1 MKAEPRPNELRD
13 RWAGG
18 LRAADAGQTL
28 RVAGWVHR
36 RRDHGGL
43 IFIDLRDR
51 SGIVQLVFHPDG
63 CPAEVF
69 AAAERLR
76 SEHVLS
82 AQGEIA
88 MREPENVNPN
98 IATGEIELRV
108 RDMTVLAEAETP
120 PFPVDEDDLEVDE
133 MIRLEHRAV
142 DLRRAPMQET
152 LALRHRIVKTIRDT
166 LDAEDFLEIETPI
179 LTRSTPEGARDFLVP
194 ARLQP
199 GNWYALPQSPQ
210 LFKQLLMI
218 AGYERYFQIARCFRD
233 EDLRGFRQPEFT
245 QLDLEMAFVEEEDVI
260 GVMERVM
267 GAVFAAAEFDAPPA
281 PWPRMPYAEA
291 MLRFGSDKPDTRF
304 GMEIADVGPLLDGSD
319 FKVFQGVLDGGGVV
333 RAFNAGKREFSRSE
347 LDGLNEVVQRH
358 GAKAVAPIP
367 VGPGPDGRGGE
378 AGSSGLP
385 VWEGNLAK
393 FFSAEQQQAVSD
405 ALSASAGDWLLFVAD
420 QEPTA
425 CAAIG
430 ALRLEL
436 GERFGLIPDGR
447 HDVLWIVD
455 WPMFEETSDPAQPWT
470 AIHHPFTAPTGDLDG
485 DIGAIGSRA
494 YDLVLDGVEIGGGSI
509 SIHAPEVQQ
518 RVLALLGIDAAEAEA
533 RFGFLLKAL
542 DQGAPPHGG
551 IAMGIDRIVAILAGR
566 QSIRDVIAFP
576 KTSSGGDPLTGAPAR
591 VDAPQLAELFVAST
605 APVAPDPA

>member
-1 MKAEPRPNELRD
+1 MKLEPSANQFRD

-18 LRAADAGQTL
+18 VRKADAGSSIT
-28 RVAGWVHR
+28 VAGWVHR

-51 SGIVQLVFHPDG
+51 SGLLQLVFHPDG
-63 CPAEVF
+63 AAADVF

-76 SEHVLS
+76 SEHVIS
-82 AQGEIA
+82 VCGEIA
-88 MREPENVNPN
+88 EREPENVNPN
-98 IATGEIELRV
+98 IGTGEIELRV
-108 RDMTVLAEAETP
+108 RAMTVLAEAETP
-120 PFPVDEDDLEVDE
+120 PFPVDEDELDVDE
-133 MIRLEHRAV
+133 LIRLEHRAV
-142 DLRRAPMQET
+142 DLRRAPMQHA
-152 LALRHRIVKTIRDT
+152 LQLRHRIVKTIRDV
-166 LDAEDFLEIETPI
+166 LDAEDFLEIETPV

-194 ARLQP
+194 SRLQA

-218 AGYERYFQIARCFRD
+218 GGFERYFQIARCFRD

-245 QLDLEMAFVEEEDVI
+245 QLDLEMAFVGEEDVI
-260 GVMERVM
+260 AVMERVM
-267 GAVFAAAEFDAPPA
+267 GAVFEAAGFEVPAA

-319 FKVFQGVLDGGGVV
+319 FKVFQGVIDSGGVV
-333 RAFNAGKREFSRSE
+333 RAFNAGARDMSRSE
-347 LDGLNEVVQRH
+347 LDGLNEIVQRH

-367 VGPGPDGRGGE
+367 VGA
-378 AGSSGLP
+378 AGL
-385 VWEGNLAK
+385 WQGNLGK
-393 FFSAEQQQAVSD
+393 FFSEDQQRAVS
-405 ALSASAGDWLLFVAD
+405 AAVSATEGDLILFVAD
-420 QEPTA
+420 REPVA

-436 GERFGLIPDGR
+436 GERFGEIPQDR
-447 HDVLWIVD
+447 HELVWIVD
-455 WPMFEETSDPAQPWT
+455 WPMFEAINDAQTEWT
-470 AIHHPFTAPTGDLDG
+470 ALHHPFTAPVGDLDG
-485 DIGAIGSRA
+485 DPGELSSRG

-509 SIHAPEVQQ
+509 RIHDPNVQA
-518 RVLALLGIDAAEAEA
+518 RVLELLGIDADEADA
-533 RFGFLLKAL
+533 RFGFLLRAL

-566 QSIRDVIAFP
+566 HSIRDVIAFP
-576 KTSSGGDPLTGAPAR
+576 KTASGGDPLTGAPAR

-605 APVAPDPA
+605 APPAALPEAD